1 LCRDITFCLFFNFV
15 QGLTCPD
22 LPTRDSS
29 FLKVGSPY
37 PVACRGGG
45 ANGATTPGIQSK
57 VGIQRV
63 KPQKL
68 K

>member
-1 LCRDITFCLFFNFV
+1 V